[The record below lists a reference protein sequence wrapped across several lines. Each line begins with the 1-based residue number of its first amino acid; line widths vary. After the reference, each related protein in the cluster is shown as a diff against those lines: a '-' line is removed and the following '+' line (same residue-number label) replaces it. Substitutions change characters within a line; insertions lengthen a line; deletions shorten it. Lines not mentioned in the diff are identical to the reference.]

1 MLASPAGQARTD
13 KNNKSY
19 YPGRIA
25 VQRFT
30 HLALAFVFAACL
42 GGAAAP
48 ATAAETNE
56 FHIARQPG
64 LVYMQAILM
73 EEKKLV
79 EKHAAALGL
88 ADIKVKYSIITS
100 GGVMT
105 EALLSNSIDMA
116 ITGVSNM
123 LLAWGKT
130 NGGVKSVAGM
140 AGVPF
145 RMLTRNP
152 AVKSIKD
159 FGPNDRIAVPTIR
172 VSMQAMMMGI
182 ALEQAFGPG
191 QHGRLDSN
199 QVQLGHPEALQALLN
214 PQHEVNS
221 HFSIPPFQD
230 IAMKSP
236 LVHTVFVSSEV
247 LGGPVTISNCWASQR
262 FVDANPI
269 KVKAFIAAL
278 DEASD
283 MIANDPKMAAE
294 IYLANTKEKISVD
307 ELVAVMKQPGA
318 VFSATPQRSMLWAE
332 YMHRIGLVKQKPAGW
347 KDYTFPNIHDRNG
360 S

>member
-1 MLASPAGQARTD
+1 MTLLARLMLC
-13 KNNKSY
+13 
-19 YPGRIA
+19 
-25 VQRFT
+25 
-30 HLALAFVFAACL
+30 LAIGAAF
-42 GGAAAP
+42 AAP
-48 ATAAETNE
+48 ARGAESTE
-56 FHIARQPG
+56 IHIARQPG
-64 LVYMQAILM
+64 LVYLQAIIM
-73 EEKKLV
+73 EEKKLI

-88 ADIKVKYSIITS
+88 KDTKVKWSIITS

-105 EALLSNSIDMA
+105 EAILSDSINVA

-130 NGGVKSVAGM
+130 NGGVKMVSGM

-145 RMLTRNP
+145 RMLTRN
-152 AVKSIKD
+152 ANVKTIKD

-182 ALEQAFGPG
+182 ALEQAWGPG
-191 QHGRLDSN
+191 QHGKLDNN

-236 LVHTVFVSSEV
+236 LVHSVFVSTDV
-247 LGGPVTISNCWASQR
+247 LGGPATISNCWAKTA
-262 FVDANPI
+262 FVEANPI
-269 KVKAFIAAL
+269 KIKAFIAAE
-278 DEASD
+278 DEADALVASD
-283 MIANDPKMAAE
+283 PRQAAE
-294 IYLANTKEKISVD
+294 IYLAVTKEKISLD
-307 ELVAVMKQPGA
+307 DLVAVIRQPGA
-318 VFSATPQRSMLWAE
+318 IFSATPQRSMLWAE
-332 YMHRIGLVKQKPAGW
+332 YMYRIGLVKTKPASW
-347 KDYTFPNIHDRNG
+347 KDYTFPFIYDRNG

>member
-1 MLASPAGQARTD
+1 MKFLRFGVLAILAAIAAQPA
-13 KNNKSY
+13 S
-19 YPGRIA
+19 
-25 VQRFT
+25 
-30 HLALAFVFAACL
+30 
-42 GGAAAP
+42 
-48 ATAAETNE
+48 AAESNE
-56 FHIARQPG
+56 FRIGRQPG
-64 LVYMQAILM
+64 LVYLQVIIM

-88 ADIKVKYSIITS
+88 KDLKVNYSIITS

-105 EALLSNSIDMA
+105 EAVLSDSVDIA
-116 ITGVSNM
+116 ISGMSNM
-123 LLAWGKT
+123 LLVWSKT
-130 NGGVKSVAGM
+130 SGQIKSVAGV

-145 RMLTRNP
+145 FMLTRNP
-152 AVKSIKD
+152 SVKSIKD

-199 QVQLGHPEALQALLN
+199 QVQLGHPEALAALLN

-236 LVHTVFVSSEV
+236 LVHKVFVSNDV
-247 LGGPVTISNCWASQR
+247 LGGPITISNAFAKQS

-269 KVKAFIAAL
+269 KVKAFLAAL
-278 DEASD
+278 DDASD
-283 MIANDPKMAAE
+283 LVAKDSQAAAE
-294 IYLANTKEKISVD
+294 IYLKITKEKIALD
-307 ELVAVMKQPGA
+307 DLVAIIRQPGA
-318 VFSATPQRSMLWAE
+318 IFSATLQRSMLWAD
-332 YMHRIGLVKQKPAGW
+332 YMHRIGLIKQKPASW
-347 KDYTFPNIHDRNG
+347 KDFTFPMIHDRNG

>member
-1 MLASPAGQARTD
+1 MMPISRRSMLAGSAA
-13 KNNKSY
+13 
-19 YPGRIA
+19 
-25 VQRFT
+25 
-30 HLALAFVFAACL
+30 FAAV
-42 GGAAAP
+42 AP
-48 ATAAETNE
+48 AHAAESSA

-64 LVYMQAILM
+64 LVYIQAIIM
-73 EEKKLV
+73 EQRRLV

-88 ADIKVKYSIITS
+88 KDVNITWSVITS

-105 EALLSNSIDMA
+105 EAILSNSIDMA
-116 ITGVSNM
+116 VTGISNM

-130 NGGVKSVAGM
+130 GNIKMVCGM

-145 RMLTRNP
+145 KLLTRNA

-172 VSMQAMMMGI
+172 ASMQAMIMGI
-182 ALEQAFGPG
+182 ALEQAYGPG
-191 QHGRLDSN
+191 QHGRLDTN
-199 QVQLGHPEALQALLN
+199 QVQLGHPDALQALLN

-230 IAMKSP
+230 IALKSP
-236 LVHTVFVSSEV
+236 LVHNVMTSTEA
-247 LGGPVTISNCWASQR
+247 LGGPASITNCWATQR

-269 KVKAFIAAL
+269 KVKAFIAAV

-283 MIANDPKMAAE
+283 MVVKDTRAAAE
-294 IYLANTKEKISVD
+294 IYLGVTKEKLTVD
-307 ELVAVMKQPGA
+307 ELVAIIKQPDA
-318 VFSATPQRSMLWAE
+318 IFSATPRRSMLWAE
-332 YMHRIGLVKQKPAGW
+332 YMARIGLIKQKPASW
-347 KDYTFPNIHDRNG
+347 KDYSFAMIHDREG